1 MKKRFLFIACCW
13 LVVCLGFVAA
23 GCDKKPQDK
32 DGFVEKWRVAAE
44 QSQGRSVITP
54 PSPDT
59 DEKNLQD
66 QEGYDDIRSLL
77 EKEDVNKPL
86 PKTSISLEMRKANLV
101 AVLAALSKAAS
112 ISIIVSPGIEGIVT
126 VNVEKKA
133 WDEVFE
139 GLLKTH
145 GLSYS
150 WEGDIIRV
158 KTLDDMRKEVELT
171 AVKAQGMIQKT
182 LLQRAEPR
190 VTRVIKIHYM
200 TAKNMAMIVGNIV
213 FHKEGKYKRTEKTK
227 DDSKALKDT
236 SEEGEIKQ
244 KAEGEA
250 YGEKAGETKALI
262 NVDGYVSDDSDSN
275 SIVVHCSRPLMKIVY
290 YLVKKLDKPRS
301 QIKLKA
307 YIIETDSSTARELG
321 IRWGGIMQ
329 TAGSPDK
336 AYFTSSQSN
345 TAKTSA
351 QKSLTTSYNYGA
363 GASGSGFTSAF
374 PSTWAS
380 STMGYGLEFMYGL
393 IGENI
398 LDVQL
403 QALQQDSKVKILSN
417 PSLTTLDNK
426 EAYMEDGVQVPYSIW
441 NANEG
446 TYTTI
451 WKDAVLKLKMTP
463 RVVNTDVLR
472 LEVQIKKDEVD
483 TTQTDNAGNPYI
495 KKKTT
500 ETNFVV
506 RTGETIVISGLTKK
520 TIKKGD
526 YGIPYLKDVPI
537 LGWVFKGDTKGEE
550 LNEVLIFI
558 TPTILPGG
566 QPGDMQ
572 KSLQQIEKE
581 LQEEG
586 VNTNEMYDSMQR

>member
-1 MKKRFLFIACCW
+1 M
-13 LVVCLGFVAA
+13 
-23 GCDKKPQDK
+23 
-32 DGFVEKWRVAAE
+32 
-44 QSQGRSVITP
+44 
-54 PSPDT
+54 
-59 DEKNLQD
+59 
-66 QEGYDDIRSLL
+66 
-77 EKEDVNKPL
+77 KPL
-86 PKTSISLEMRKANLV
+86 PKTPISLEMRKANLV

-126 VNVEKKA
+126 VNVEKKS

-139 GLLKTH
+139 GLLKAH

-171 AVKAQGMIQKT
+171 AVKAQGLLQKT

-200 TAKNMAMIVGNIV
+200 SAKNMASIVGNIV
-213 FHKEGKYKRTEKTK
+213 FHKEGKFKRTEKSK

-236 SEEGEIKQ
+236 SEEGELKQ
-244 KAEGEA
+244 KGEGEA
-250 YGEKAGETKALI
+250 YGEKVGDTKTLI
-262 NVDGYVSDDSDSN
+262 SVDGYVQDDIDSN
-275 SIVVHCSRPLMKIVY
+275 SIIVHCSRPLMKIVY
-290 YLVKKLDKPRS
+290 YLVKKLDRPRS

-307 YIIETDSSTARELG
+307 YIIETDNSTARELG
-321 IRWGGIMQ
+321 MRWGGIMQ
-329 TAGSPDK
+329 TAGSPEK
-336 AYFTSSQSN
+336 AYLTSSQSN
-345 TAKTSA
+345 AGKTSA
-351 QKSLTTSYNYGA
+351 QKSTTTSYPYGT
-363 GASGSGFTSAF
+363 GASGTGFASAF
-374 PSTWAS
+374 PATWQST
-380 STMGYGLEFMYGL
+380 TMGYGLEFMYGL

-403 QALQQDSKVKILSN
+403 QALEENSKVKILSN

-426 EAYMEDGVQVPYSIW
+426 EAFMEDGVQVPYSIW

-446 TYTTI
+446 AYNTI
-451 WKDAVLKLKMTP
+451 WKDAVLKLKIVP
-463 RVVNTDVLR
+463 RVINSNVLR
-472 LEVQIKKDEVD
+472 MEVQIKKDEVD
-483 TTQTDNAGNPYI
+483 TTQTDRAGNPYI

-506 RTGETIVISGLTKK
+506 RSGETIVISGLAKK
-520 TIKKGD
+520 TIRKGD
-526 YGIPYLKDVPI
+526 YGIPYLKDVPV

-566 QPGDMQ
+566 QPDDMQ
-572 KSLQQIEKE
+572 KSLQLIEKE
-581 LQEEG
+581 LNEEG
-586 VNTNEMYDSMQR
+586 IRSNETYDSMQKQ